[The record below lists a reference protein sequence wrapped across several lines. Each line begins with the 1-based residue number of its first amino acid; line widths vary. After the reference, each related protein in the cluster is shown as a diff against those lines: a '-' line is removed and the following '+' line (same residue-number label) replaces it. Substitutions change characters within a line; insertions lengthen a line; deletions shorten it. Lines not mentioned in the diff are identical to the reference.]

1 MKSLVDA
8 QQELKQKNAE
18 VAYLEVQLRKK
29 DEEIRQLKED
39 KINQFKEQD
48 KSSQKYN
55 GAVQTNLEFE
65 KEFFKK
71 FDKDIKSRLK
81 FVGRIMDW

>member
-29 DEEIRQLKED
+29 EEEIR
-39 KINQFKEQD
+39 
-48 KSSQKYN
+48 
-55 GAVQTNLEFE
+55 
-65 KEFFKK
+65 
-71 FDKDIKSRLK
+71 
-81 FVGRIMDW
+81 

>member
-29 DEEIRQLKED
+29 EEEIRQLKEE
-39 KINQFKEQD
+39 KLNQFKDSD
-48 KSSQKYN
+48 KSSNQKYS
-55 GAVQTNLEFE
+55 GAV
-65 KEFFKK
+65 
-71 FDKDIKSRLK
+71 
-81 FVGRIMDW
+81 